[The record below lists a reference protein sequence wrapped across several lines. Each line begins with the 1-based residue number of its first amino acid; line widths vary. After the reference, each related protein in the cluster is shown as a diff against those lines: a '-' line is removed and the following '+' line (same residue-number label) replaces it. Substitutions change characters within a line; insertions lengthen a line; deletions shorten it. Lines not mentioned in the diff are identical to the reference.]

1 MNPITHSFNK
11 YTVFRT
17 VRSICE
23 SNNNISPCIVAFT
36 PCDDMMLNTIRDNI
50 MLSTMEYELQDVF
63 DTFDYLLKN
72 QFDSFAKCEQRSRV
86 DSAIYDGN
94 SSPLNIS
101 ELVDEVIEIMEKN
114 YNFYRCSIEIVKPI
128 EDVYIEELTGI
139 RSSAPALIRDINKK
153 KEIKKINIQYVEGMV
168 TDADKE
174 KAKKLIEADKNKIPS
189 DIKKE

>member
-1 MNPITHSFNK
+1 MNTFNK

-36 PCDDMMLNTIRDNI
+36 PCDNMMV
-50 MLSTMEYELQDVF
+50 STMDWELPDVF

-72 QFDSFAKCEQRSRV
+72 QFDLFAKCEQRSRV
-86 DSAIYDGN
+86 ESAIYEGN

-101 ELVDEVIEIMEKN
+101 ELVGEVIEIMEKN

-128 EDVYIEELTGI
+128 EDVYLEELTGI
-139 RSSAPALIRDINKK
+139 RDMNKTKEVK
-153 KEIKKINIQYVEGMV
+153 KVNIKFVDGMV
-168 TDADKE
+168 TDEDRA
-174 KAKKLIEADKNKIPS
+174 KAKKLEEEYKTKG
-189 DIKKE
+189 

>member
-1 MNPITHSFNK
+1 MDSILTHTFGT

-17 VRSICE
+17 IHSIYE
-23 SNNNISPCIVAFT
+23 NTNDVASCIVAFT
-36 PCDDMMLNTIRDNI
+36 HCDNMI
-50 MLSTMEYELQDVF
+50 LSTMKYELQDVF

-86 DSAIYDGN
+86 ESAIYDGN

-101 ELVDEVIEIMEKN
+101 ELVNEVIEIMEKN

-128 EDVYIEELTGI
+128 EDVYLEELTGI

-153 KEIKKINIQYVEGMV
+153 KENKKVNIQFVDGMV
-168 TDADKE
+168 TDADRE
-174 KAKKLIEADKNKIPS
+174 KAKKLENEDK
-189 DIKKE
+189 KKG

>member
-36 PCDDMMLNTIRDNI
+36 PCDNMMV
-50 MLSTMEYELQDVF
+50 STMDWELPDVF

-72 QFDSFAKCEQRSRV
+72 QFDLFAKF
-86 DSAIYDGN
+86 AIYEGN

-128 EDVYIEELTGI
+128 EDVYLEELTGI
-139 RSSAPALIRDINKK
+139 RDINEK
-153 KEIKKINIQYVEGMV
+153 KEIKKINIQFVEGMV
-168 TDADKE
+168 TDEDRA
-174 KAKKLIEADKNKIPS
+174 KAKKLEEEYKNK
-189 DIKKE
+189 K

>member
-1 MNPITHSFNK
+1 MGSILTHTFGT

-17 VRSICE
+17 IHSIYE
-23 SNNNISPCIVAFT
+23 NTNDVASCIVAFT
-36 PCDDMMLNTIRDNI
+36 PCDDMMLSPSI
-50 MLSTMEYELQDVF
+50 MEYELQDVF

-86 DSAIYDGN
+86 ESAIYDGN

-128 EDVYIEELTGI
+128 EDVYLEELTGV
-139 RSSAPALIRDINKK
+139 RNMNKK
-153 KEIKKINIQYVEGMV
+153 KEIKKVNIQFVDGMV
-168 TDADKE
+168 TDKDKA
-174 KAKKLIEADKNKIPS
+174 KAKKLEEEYNS
-189 DIKKE
+189 KK

>member
-1 MNPITHSFNK
+1 MGSILAHTFGT

-17 VRSICE
+17 IHSIYE
-23 SNNNISPCIVAFT
+23 NTNEVAPCIVAFT
-36 PCDDMMLNTIRDNI
+36 PCDDM

-86 DSAIYDGN
+86 ESAIYDGN

-101 ELVDEVIEIMEKN
+101 GLVSEVIEIMEKN

-128 EDVYIEELTGI
+128 EDVYLEELTGI
-139 RSSAPALIRDINKK
+139 RSSAHALIRDINKK
-153 KEIKKINIQYVEGMV
+153 KENKKVNIQFVDGMV
-168 TDADKE
+168 TDADRE
-174 KAKKLIEADKNKIPS
+174 KAKKLENEDK
-189 DIKKE
+189 KKG